1 MVRLITGSLT
11 AAGKNQ
17 RPGAY
22 VKTNTGDERGRAYV
36 PAPLP
41 PNPPLDL
48 RKICKLTKAPS
59 ARGRAPG
66 QHDDDPAFE
75 KPHVSKD
82 NHNQ

>member
-1 MVRLITGSLT
+1 M

-17 RPGAY
+17 WLGAY
-22 VKTNTGDERGRAYV
+22 METSVGDERVRAYV

-48 RKICKLTKAPS
+48 RKYAGLPRRRQ
-59 ARGRAPG
+59 RGRVPG
-66 QHDDDPAFE
+66 RHDDDPAFE
-75 KPHVSKD
+75 KLHVSKD